1 MADPTPKH
9 VAPTFAGKPLPAAP
23 APSDPVHEFKAVC
36 VGGDV
41 EMAKNLSRFPNLCHA
56 PAQHGE
62 GIRTHMKGVHVDA
75 IALTAKQTGLVK
87 LLDEVAISLDVD
99 LDELC
104 DAIRW
109 ARKEKAI

>member
-1 MADPTPKH
+1 
-9 VAPTFAGKPLPAAP
+9 
-23 APSDPVHEFKAVC
+23 
-36 VGGDV
+36 
-41 EMAKNLSRFPNLCHA
+41 MAKNLSRFPNLCHA

-104 DAIRW
+104 DALRW
-109 ARKEKAI
+109 ARKEKAIWSSYPTVSAKLLPFASTTSRIDGPVLNRGTASSGW